1 VFTFES
7 KGSFIIGAGRNI
19 GRAIALEFAGRG
31 ARIAVADID
40 KTAAEE
46 TAQSIMAAGGQA
58 TGIGCDVSNEE
69 SVRNAVGEAERFLG
83 VIDVHMN
90 NAGIIHSGN
99 PEDFPASEWERMF
112 SINFF
117 GAVRANAVVLP
128 KMLARGQGYIVNTA
142 SFAGL
147 YPYATNRVPYA
158 ASKAALVSMSENM
171 AISLLPRGI
180 RVSCLCPGPTMTT
193 STIGMKPWSEN
204 VIMRGPGKHLTVK
217 SQEEV
222 AKILADAMCAG
233 HVIIPTHQ
241 EGWEIVRRRGASPN
255 DFIREKLEE
264 FARGES
270 GLPPRSA

>member
-1 VFTFES
+1 VFTFEN
-7 KGSFIIGAGRNI
+7 KGAFIIGAGRNI

-31 ARIAVADID
+31 ARIAVADLD
-40 KTAAEE
+40 KTGAEE
-46 TAQSIMAAGGQA
+46 TAQSIIAAGGQA

-69 SVRNAVGEAERFLG
+69 SVRNAAGEAGQFLG

-128 KMLARGQGYIVNTA
+128 KMLARKQGYIVNTA

-147 YPYATNRVPYA
+147 YPYATNRIPYA

-180 RVSCLCPGPTMTT
+180 QVSCLCPGPTMTT

-204 VIMRGPGKHLTVK
+204 VVMRGPGKHLMVK

-222 AKILADAMCAG
+222 AKILADGMCAG
-233 HVIIPTHQ
+233 RVIIPTHG
-241 EGWEIVRRRGASPN
+241 EGWEIVKRRGASPN

-270 GLPPRSA
+270 GLPGR